1 MDVKYFSLSILIN
14 LLLLFN
20 EVVSNFNT
28 SISIVD
34 MTICEHVHAGYEP
47 SDNFFILEA
56 AFVLYFLFFD
66 VVNVKSVILTV
77 LALTFQEKY
86 KLLGNFIITEFD
98 YIFCN

>member
-1 MDVKYFSLSILIN
+1 
-14 LLLLFN
+14 
-20 EVVSNFNT
+20 
-28 SISIVD
+28 

-86 KLLGNFIITEFD
+86 KLLGNFIVTEFN
-98 YIFCN
+98 YIFCNWVFSVNMFDFIKWKIKSN